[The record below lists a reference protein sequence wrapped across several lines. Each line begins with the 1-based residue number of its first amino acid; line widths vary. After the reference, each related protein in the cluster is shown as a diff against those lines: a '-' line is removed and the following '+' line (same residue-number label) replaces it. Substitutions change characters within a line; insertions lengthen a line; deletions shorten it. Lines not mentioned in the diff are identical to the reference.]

1 MPKVEYSPK
10 ALEDLQYINDY
21 IMTKWGQN
29 IAQRILKKITA
40 NIRRLEQYPV
50 SGVELGKLID
60 VQTDYRYIF
69 LEKNYFFYRIENDK
83 VQIVRVLNEHQNY
96 IKQLFGKSSG
106 SEADYGDDNQ
116 EDN

>member
-21 IMTKWGQN
+21 IITNWGQDS
-29 IAQRILKKITA
+29 AQKILKKITA
-40 NIRRLEQYPV
+40 NIRRLEEYPV

-69 LEKNYFFYRIENDK
+69 SEKNYAFYRIEYEK
-83 VQIVRVLNEHQNY
+83 VQIVRVLNEQQDFM
-96 IKQLFGKSSG
+96 KQLFGMG
-106 SEADYGDDNQ
+106 SDSDEEYGDENQ

>member
-21 IMTKWGQN
+21 IITNWGQN

-69 LEKNYFFYRIENDK
+69 LEKNYVFYRIEYEK
-83 VQIVRVLNEHQNY
+83 VQIVRVLNENQDY
-96 IKQLFGKSSG
+96 MKQLFGMG
-106 SEADYGDDNQ
+106 SDSDVDYADDNQ

>member
-21 IMTKWGQN
+21 IITNWGQDS
-29 IAQRILKKITA
+29 AQKILKKITA
-40 NIRRLEQYPV
+40 NIRRLEEYPV

-69 LEKNYFFYRIENDK
+69 LEKNYVFYRIEYEK
-83 VQIVRVLNEHQNY
+83 VQIVRVLNEQQDFM
-96 IKQLFGKSSG
+96 KQLFGMG
-106 SEADYGDDNQ
+106 SNSDAEYGDENQ